1 MKTVK
6 WFALATA
13 AFMFAACE
21 KTPEEGVTSISLDK
35 NEVSVE
41 VGKTITLNA
50 TVEPEGTEVTW
61 ASSNTAAATVN
72 DGVVTGVAE
81 GTAII
86 VASAGTKTA
95 SCLVTV
101 VAESEGEGEGE
112 GEGNTDVNPGD
123 LHASLQGSEYMVFQ
137 LGEVASEKIS
147 SKIVADF
154 RVNEQDCFLDIWDS
168 GETYTAGTTSGLNF
182 YGDPDGWVSLTVV
195 APAGW
200 SGGGYR
206 CTSAEKISA
215 LAKIMENPEDYYFHI
230 AMKSVDNASHLLQIN
245 GTVGSAKFC
254 VGSIAFVDKGTAYQP
269 KADFTRDGSW
279 GEIEICMKDLVDL
292 GYATSA
298 VTVAPEGFYPFS
310 FLSGA
315 TPSTMLQFD
324 AAFIYKKAQ
333 E

>member
-21 KTPEEGVTSISLDK
+21 NTPEEGVTSISLDQ
-35 NEVSVE
+35 STATVE

-72 DGVVTGVAE
+72 GGVVTGVAE

-86 VASAGTKTA
+86 VASAGTQTA

-101 VAESEGEGEGE
+101 VAEGEGEGE
-112 GEGNTDVNPGD
+112 GGGNTDVDPGD
-123 LHASLQGSEYMVFQ
+123 LHASLQGSDYFIFQ
-137 LGEVASEKIS
+137 MDGVTSEKIA

-154 RVNEQDCFLDIWDS
+154 RPDEVSKFLYIWDN
-168 GETYTAGTTSGLNF
+168 TYAAGTTQGLNF
-182 YGDPDGWVSLTVV
+182 YGEPEGWVSLDVLSV
-195 APAGW
+195 GW
-200 SGGGYR
+200 SGFAYSIAD
-206 CTSAEKISA
+206 TELLNKLSA
-215 LAKIMENPEDYYFHI
+215 IMSEPENYYFHI
-230 AMKSVDNASHLLQIN
+230 AIKSTDTASHLLFLD
-245 GTVGSAKFC
+245 GTAGSGKIC
-254 VGSIAFVDKGTAYQP
+254 VGEAAFVDGGNTYQP
-269 KADFTRDGSW
+269 VAGLKRDGSW
-279 GEIEICMKDLVDL
+279 NEIEVCMADLLAQGLSYGNNNTAALNVF
-292 GYATSA
+292 GA
-298 VTVAPEGFYPFS
+298 
-310 FLSGA
+310 LSGA
-315 TPSTMLQFD
+315 VAGTNLQFD

>member
-13 AFMFAACE
+13 AFLFAACE
-21 KTPEEGVTSISLDK
+21 NTPEEGVTSISLDK
-35 NEVSVE
+35 TEVSVE

-50 TVEPEGTEVTW
+50 TVEPAGTEVTW
-61 ASSNTAAATVN
+61 ASSNTAAATVEG
-72 DGVVTGVAE
+72 GVVTGVAE

-86 VASAGTKTA
+86 VASAGTQTA
-95 SCLVTV
+95 SCMVTV
-101 VAESEGEGEGE
+101 VKESEGEGDPDPEQ
-112 GEGNTDVNPGD
+112 PGD
-123 LHASLQGSEYMVFQ
+123 LHASLQGSDYFVFQ

-154 RVNEQDCFLDIWDS
+154 RVNAQDCFLDIWAS
-168 GETYTAGTTSGLNF
+168 GETYAAGTTSGLNF

-254 VGSIAFVDKGTAYQP
+254 VGPTAFVDNGTAYQP

-292 GYATSA
+292 GYATSEVA
-298 VTVAPEGFYPFS
+298 VAPEGFYPFS

-315 TPSTMLQFD
+315 TPNTMLQFD

>member
-21 KTPEEGVTSISLDK
+21 NTPEEGVTSISLDQ
-35 NEVSVE
+35 STATVE

-72 DGVVTGVAE
+72 GGVVTGVAE

-86 VASAGTKTA
+86 VASAGTQTA

-101 VAESEGEGEGE
+101 VAEGEGEGE
-112 GEGNTDVNPGD
+112 GEGNTDVDPGD
-123 LHASLQGSEYMVFQ
+123 LHASLQGSDYFIFQ
-137 LGEVASEKIS
+137 MDGVTSEKIA

-154 RVNEQDCFLDIWDS
+154 RPDEVTKFLYIW
-168 GETYTAGTTSGLNF
+168 ENTYSAGTTQGLNF
-182 YGDPDGWVSLTVV
+182 YGEPEGWVSLDVLSV
-195 APAGW
+195 GW
-200 SGGGYR
+200 SGFAYSVAD
-206 CTSAEKISA
+206 TELLNKLSA
-215 LAKIMENPEDYYFHI
+215 IMADAENYYFHI
-230 AMKSVDNASHLLQIN
+230 AIKSTDNASHLLFLD
-245 GTVGSAKFC
+245 GTAGSGKIC
-254 VGSIAFVDKGTAYQP
+254 VGEAAFVDSGVTYQP
-269 KADFTRDGSW
+269 VAGLKRDGSW
-279 GEIEICMKDLVDL
+279 NEIEVCMADLLAQGLSYGNNNTAALNVF
-292 GYATSA
+292 GA
-298 VTVAPEGFYPFS
+298 
-310 FLSGA
+310 LSGA
-315 TPSTMLQFD
+315 VAGTNLQFD